1 VLEAGHGHAF
11 AMAHGPLL
19 LSQTLRLLAAG
30 AWLGGLLPLL
40 IVVREAPLALAG
52 STTRGF
58 STFTAISFAVLT
70 ATALFQGVLLSGGLE
85 GLTGTPYGTRLLLK
99 AALFALLILLA
110 AVNRFRLA
118 RWPEQRARRRG
129 VLSLSASRW
138 KPS

>member
-58 STFTAISFAVLT
+58 STFAAISVAVLT
-70 ATALFQGVLLSGGLE
+70 ATALCVLLSGGLE
-85 GLTGTPYGTRLLLK
+85 GLTGTPYGTMLLLK